1 MEIIGYGI
9 LLAIGFAIAPIVLT
23 FILIIMASVLAI
35 IATVIASITNIF
47 RSK

>member
-9 LLAIGFAIAPIVLT
+9 LLAIGFAIAPTVISFALVT
-23 FILIIMASVLAI
+23 VLA
-35 IATVIASITNIF
+35 VIAGIASIF